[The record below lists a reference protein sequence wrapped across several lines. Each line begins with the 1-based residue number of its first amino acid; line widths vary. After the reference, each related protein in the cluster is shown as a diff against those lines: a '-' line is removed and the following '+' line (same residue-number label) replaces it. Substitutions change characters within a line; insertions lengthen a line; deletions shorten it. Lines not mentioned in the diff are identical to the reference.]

1 MNRIYFSRKSTKKYM
16 FYVDRIQGASLDPPG
31 DVDDGGEQSAG
42 GVQRRGANLCI
53 KSGVP

>member
-1 MNRIYFSRKSTKKYM
+1 M
-16 FYVDRIQGASLDPPG
+16 FYVDCIQGASLDPPG
-31 DVDDGGEQSAG
+31 DVLVDGGGHQSAG